1 MRSRSYPHTLF
12 LFTDE
17 NPVAEY
23 RNGVCIYALYHIN
36 KYCINHQYALNGF
49 MSKILIPTCLKVAPN
64 NGANKH
70 VIAYGIYALTT
81 RFCQKSV
88 SPFFL

>member
-1 MRSRSYPHTLF
+1 MSSRTYPHTLF

-36 KYCINHQYALNGF
+36 KYYCFLLNILSNPLF
-49 MSKILIPTCLKVAPN
+49 AKIIEYN
-64 NGANKH
+64 
-70 VIAYGIYALTT
+70 I
-81 RFCQKSV
+81 
-88 SPFFL
+88 